1 LTLDLH
7 FIKVMKGD
15 TSTGSGIYIV
25 SGIITLAVI
34 VGIFWWASA
43 NSNSTA
49 SGAATAS
56 TDSAATSSASNA
68 LSALNS
74 STTAPVAASVT
85 VTAASTTVVQNFM
98 HKITIQTNMGT
109 IVFETY
115 DADAPNTVNNF
126 ITLASKGF
134 YNGLIFH
141 RVIEG
146 FMIQGGDP
154 TGTGMGGPGYKFADE
169 LNPATPSYEAG
180 YVPGTVAMANSGP
193 NTNGSQ
199 FFIMQ
204 GNNPLPHL
212 YSIFGKVIS
221 GMNVVNAIAAVP
233 VDQND
238 KPLTPVTME
247 KVTVETVK
255 G

>member
-1 LTLDLH
+1 
-7 FIKVMKGD
+7 MKSDPSVGP
-15 TSTGSGIYIV
+15 SIYII
-25 SGIITLAVI
+25 SGIIVLAI
-34 VGIFWWASA
+34 IGGIYWWVSVSSNPASA
-43 NSNSTA
+43 LP
-49 SGAATAS
+49 
-56 TDSAATSSASNA
+56 TSSASSTDVSDA
-68 LSALNS
+68 TPLSATMTIS
-74 STTAPVAASVT
+74 SS
-85 VTAASTTVVQNFM
+85 TAASATSTAVAQNFM
-98 HKITIQTNMGT
+98 HKITIQTNKGT

-126 ITLASKGF
+126 LTLANKGF

-154 TGTGMGGPGYKFADE
+154 TGTGRGGPGYAFADE
-169 LNPATPSYEAG
+169 LNPATPSYQAG

-204 GNNPLPHL
+204 ANNPLPHL
-212 YSIFGKVIS
+212 YTIFGKVIS
-221 GMNVVNAIAAVP
+221 GMDVVNAIAGVP

-238 KPLTPVTME
+238 KPLTPVVME
-247 KVTVETVK
+247 KVTVENVN

>member
-1 LTLDLH
+1 
-7 FIKVMKGD
+7 MKGE
-15 TSTGSGIYIV
+15 TSIYII
-25 SGIITLAVI
+25 SGIICVAVI
-34 VGIFWWASA
+34 GGIIWWASA
-43 NSNSTA
+43 NSSSSITLSTPATSNEA
-49 SGAATAS
+49 SGTL
-56 TDSAATSSASNA
+56 SASI
-68 LSALNS
+68 
-74 STTAPVAASVT
+74 STTTAAS
-85 VTAASTTVVQNFM
+85 AASTTAVQNFM
-98 HKITIQTNMGT
+98 NKITIQTNKGT

-126 ITLASKGF
+126 ITLANKGF

-154 TGTGMGGPGYKFADE
+154 TGTGRGDPGYKFADE
-169 LNPATPSYEAG
+169 LNPETPSYQAG

-204 GNNPLPHL
+204 ADNPLPHL
-212 YSIFGKVIS
+212 YTIFGKVLS
-221 GMNVVNAIAAVP
+221 GIDVVNAIAAVS
-233 VDQND
+233 VDSQD
-238 KPLTPVTME
+238 KPLTPIVME
-247 KVTVETVK
+247 KVTVEELK

>member
-1 LTLDLH
+1 
-7 FIKVMKGD
+7 MKSDPSVGP
-15 TSTGSGIYIV
+15 SIYII
-25 SGIITLAVI
+25 SGVI
-34 VGIFWWASA
+34 VVAIIGGIFWWASSS
-43 NSNSTA
+43 SN
-49 SGAATAS
+49 GTAS
-56 TDSAATSSASNA
+56 TTPTDAAASSSDATGA
-68 LSALNS
+68 LSASLG
-74 STTAPVAASVT
+74 TT
-85 VTAASTTVVQNFM
+85 TAASATSTAAAQNLM

-126 ITLASKGF
+126 LTLANKGF

-141 RVIEG
+141 RVIQG

-154 TGTGMGGPGYKFADE
+154 TGTGRGGPGYAFADE
-169 LNPATPSYEAG
+169 LNPATPSYQAG

-204 GNNPLPHL
+204 ANNPLPHL
-212 YSIFGKVIS
+212 YTIFGKVIS
-221 GMNVVNAIAAVP
+221 GMDVVNAIAAVP
-233 VDQND
+233 VDAND

-247 KVTVETVK
+247 KVTVENVN

>member
-1 LTLDLH
+1 
-7 FIKVMKGD
+7 
-15 TSTGSGIYIV
+15 
-25 SGIITLAVI
+25 
-34 VGIFWWASA
+34 
-43 NSNSTA
+43 
-49 SGAATAS
+49 
-56 TDSAATSSASNA
+56 
-68 LSALNS
+68 
-74 STTAPVAASVT
+74 
-85 VTAASTTVVQNFM
+85 
-98 HKITIQTNMGT
+98 MGT

-126 ITLASKGF
+126 ITLANKGF

-154 TGTGMGGPGYKFADE
+154 TGIGTGGPGYQFADE
-169 LNPATPSYEAG
+169 LNPSTPSYQAG
-180 YVPGTVAMANSGP
+180 YVAGTVAMANSGP

-204 GNNPLPHL
+204 ADNPLPHL
-212 YSIFGKVIS
+212 YTIFGKVIS
-221 GMNVVNAIAAVP
+221 GQDVVNAIAAVP
-233 VDQND
+233 VNTND

-247 KVTVETVK
+247 KVTVEEVK